1 MVLLVREDQDDIGD
15 EVEAEDEIDEDIDD
29 EVDDL
34 VQIDDEA
41 ILLLIDI
48 EV

>member
-1 MVLLVREDQDDIGD
+1 MVLLVREDQDDIDD
-15 EVEAEDEIDEDIDD
+15 EVEVEDEIDDDIDD

-34 VQIDDEA
+34 VQIDDETV
-41 ILLLIDI
+41 LLPVDI